1 MFVANSEK
9 PSLKRCISLG
19 LRSAFDLV
27 EILLWSLEVYHCDF
41 AERSFSG
48 ILFAHPF
55 ALRTKSIWSWSVL
68 GKLPGTGQTGNSCGF
83 KLTHYQISQAH
94 TGGSTGRHRREPS
107 SWLCLPAPPN
117 EPTLKRHRSPLNS
130 GKVRYAGSRKWP
142 SRIGNLQR
150 RTSPSPDGSLLFH
163 NMDN

>member
-94 TGGSTGRHRREPS
+94 KFGEYHQTALLACRQPRLTIPLREGPFI
-107 SWLCLPAPPN
+107 
-117 EPTLKRHRSPLNS
+117 
-130 GKVRYAGSRKWP
+130 SRLQ
-142 SRIGNLQR
+142 SCGN
-150 RTSPSPDGSLLFH
+150 TPSPDIPQPH
-163 NMDN
+163 QKRAA